1 MDCSG
6 LNEIEGIQ
14 IIPVDG
20 KKRPIP
26 KGWQNTITKYDLSNV
41 EGVGLVCGMPSG
53 NVQAIDFD
61 LKYDITGKL
70 MDRYKKLVHT
80 YNPTLLSKV
89 VVQKT
94 RSKGFHFIFRCSDIS
109 GNKKL
114 ANRET
119 TDQEKEDTYKITYD
133 ANVIE
138 GKDDAEA
145 KKRAEKASKN
155 DKVRVLI
162 ETRETGGQIVIAP
175 SIGYEFIF
183 GDLCSISEIT
193 TEERDTLHSIARQF
207 NSVQEEIDVPRNANA
222 IKTKGLSPFDDYNE
236 RGDTVGLLENY
247 GWKVVGKK
255 GTKTLLLRPG
265 QTTAQHSGNFDHSRK
280 WFSVFTTSTEFD
292 PQKAYLPYAVF
303 AKLECGDNFSDAAK
317 KLLDIGYGERDE
329 QKLKEKPQSTRQI
342 PSRVKLDDNDLS
354 FLATEN
360 DYGDYLNKVRAGTLE
375 MGLTTGIPSLD
386 NNFLHKEGNL
396 VMTNGIDNTGKSVV
410 TWYLYLL
417 AAMYHGWHGIIFSS
431 ENTIGSFM
439 RKMIQFYWGKPLY
452 GNYKMNDMEYN
463 IAKKFVEKHFKIIKA
478 EEDLF
483 NYKDIMNMV
492 RKARTQMPQLNF
504 GMIDPYNSLKVDLT
518 GFSKLSTHEYHYEAL
533 SEIKAF
539 GQKNKFGWVINNH
552 AVTSALRTKDAEK
565 KYPVAPRKED
575 TEGGGKFANKTDDFL
590 TIHRVT
596 GHPTDWMV
604 TEIHVRKIKDTET
617 GGRPTTL
624 DLPIK
629 LEMYKNQCA
638 FIERLEEGEMRQPI
652 DPVQRWHELNQ
663 PMQTEL
669 KITEPIQSAHIKN
682 SWDDDGIVLDKK
694 EIF

>member
-1 MDCSG
+1 MDCNG

-14 IIPVDG
+14 VIPVDAN
-20 KKRPIP
+20 KRPIP
-26 KGWQNTITKYDLSNV
+26 KGWQNAITKYDLSNV
-41 EGVGLVCGMPSG
+41 AGVGLVCGMPSG

-61 LKYDITGKL
+61 LKYDLTGKL
-70 MDRYKKLVHT
+70 IDSYKKLVHSV
-80 YNPTLLSKV
+80 NDTLLAKV

-94 RSKGFHFIFRCSDIS
+94 RSNGFHFIFRCADIS

-119 TDQEKEDTYKITYD
+119 TEQEKADTYKMSYD
-133 ANVIE
+133 ASVLA
-138 GKDDAEA
+138 GKDDAGA
-145 KKRAEKASKN
+145 KKIAEKASKN

-162 ETRETGGQIVIAP
+162 ETRETGGQIVISP
-175 SIGYEFIF
+175 SIGYEFVF

-193 TEERDTLHSIARQF
+193 PEERDTLHSIARQF
-207 NSVQEEIDVPRNANA
+207 NTVQDEIVVPRNTGT

-236 RGDTVGLLENY
+236 RADVVGFLEGH
-247 GWKVVGKK
+247 GWKVVGSK
-255 GTKTLLLRPG
+255 GSKTLMLRPG
-265 QTTAQHSGNFDHSRK
+265 QTTAQHSGNYDHTKK

-303 AKLECGDNFSDAAK
+303 AKLECADNFSDTAK
-317 KLLDIGYGERDE
+317 KLLDMGFGERDE
-329 QKLKEKPQSTRQI
+329 PKPKEKYQSTRQI
-342 PSRVKLDDNDLS
+342 PSRVNLEDNDLS

-360 DYGDYLNKVRAGTLE
+360 DYGEYLNKVRSGTLE

-386 NNFLHKEGNL
+386 KHFLHKEGNL

-431 ENTIGSFM
+431 ENTLGAFM

-452 GNYKMNDMEYN
+452 GAYKMNDMEYD
-463 IAKKFVEKHFKIIKA
+463 IAKKFIEKHFKLIKA
-478 EEDLF
+478 EEDLY

-492 RKARTQMPQLNF
+492 RKSRVQMPYLNF

-575 TEGGGKFANKTDDFL
+575 TEGGGKFANKTDDFI
-590 TIHRVT
+590 TVHRVT

-617 GGRPTTL
+617 GGRPTAF
-624 DLPIK
+624 DVPIK

-638 FIERLEEGEMRQPI
+638 FIERLEEGESRPPI
-652 DPVQRWHELNQ
+652 DPVERWHQLSQPQQTLMELPQHLPRNWDNS
-663 PMQTEL
+663 EVA
-669 KITEPIQSAHIKN
+669 ENIKDIN
-682 SWDDDGIVLDKK
+682 
-694 EIF
+694 F